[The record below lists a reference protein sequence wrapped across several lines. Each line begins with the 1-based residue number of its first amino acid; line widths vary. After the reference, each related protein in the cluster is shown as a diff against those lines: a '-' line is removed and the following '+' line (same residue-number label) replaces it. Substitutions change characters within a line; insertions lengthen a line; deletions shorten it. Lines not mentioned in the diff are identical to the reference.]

1 MIDKCKIG
9 TIGAGNMGG
18 GLIAGLIAAG
28 RVAAHRIT
36 AVDLRLE
43 ALEPLRALGVN
54 TSDRLQDGIAT
65 CDLVIIGL
73 KPQSAAPLLA
83 EMDDHLSADQILVS
97 IMAGVST
104 ASIEA
109 QLSTPIPVVRVM
121 PQMSARLGE
130 AASGICAGAGATA
143 AHLDLVCALFDEVG
157 SSVVVEESQMDAVTG
172 LSGSGPAYIYTVIE
186 AMADGG
192 VKMGLAR
199 DVALRLAAQTALGAG
214 RMVLD
219 SGAHPAVLKD
229 QITSPGGTTI
239 AALQQLEE
247 KGLRAALISAV
258 EAATKRAAELGTS

>member
-143 AHLDLVCALFDEVG
+143 AHLDLVCAL
-157 SSVVVEESQMDAVTG
+157 
-172 LSGSGPAYIYTVIE
+172 SGSGPAYIYTVIE